1 MRASVWEI
9 VARKGRAALLYLGQ
23 GDVKLAVLVLG
34 RQLAG
39 VNVVRQPHGARD
51 LAVKTGRRR
60 NRIDA
65 CRWRW
70 RGGKKNTIFRGG
82 KEDLSCRL
90 KLGSFFSS
98 LHFRSPVMTR
108 LPASSTFSCGRRE
121 NVYIVRLSN
130 KKKALLRWPQ
140 CM

>member
-65 CRWRW
+65 
-70 RGGKKNTIFRGG
+70 
-82 KEDLSCRL
+82 
-90 KLGSFFSS
+90 
-98 LHFRSPVMTR
+98 
-108 LPASSTFSCGRRE
+108 
-121 NVYIVRLSN
+121 
-130 KKKALLRWPQ
+130 
-140 CM
+140 